1 MPGTRKLSRTTSHR
15 NAMLNNL
22 VSSLILNGKIET
34 TLARAKE
41 VKPLADSL
49 IDLAIKEKDNFEMK
63 EKTISR
69 AKLDKNGKKVKET
82 KTSKNGNKYEVVVR
96 EVVKEEVKVD
106 SASKLAARRK
116 MFKTLNKE
124 KDAEGKTIDLTIKEF
139 ELLKLLSTNPNQ
151 VFTREQILRGV
162 WGYDFYGDARTVDVT
177 VRRLREKIEKNSAEP
192 QYVQTKR
199 GMGYYV
205 SL

>member
-49 IDLAIKEKDNFEMK
+49 IDLAIKEKDNYEVK
-63 EKTISR
+63 EKTLSR

-82 KTSKNGNKYEVVVR
+82 KTSKNGNKYEVIVR
-96 EVVKEEVKVD
+96 EVVKEEIKVD
-106 SASKLAARRK
+106 KPSKLAARRK
-116 MFKTLNKE
+116 MFKTLNKIN
-124 KDAEGKTIDLTIKEF
+124 DFNGNTVDLTEKLFNEIAPKYEAKGGYTRIVKLVARKGDGAEMAII
-139 ELLKLLSTNPNQ
+139 EL
-151 VFTREQILRGV
+151 I
-162 WGYDFYGDARTVDVT
+162 
-177 VRRLREKIEKNSAEP
+177 
-192 QYVQTKR
+192 
-199 GMGYYV
+199 
-205 SL
+205 

>member
-22 VSSLILNGKIET
+22 VTSLILNGRVET
-34 TLARAKE
+34 TLAKAKE

-49 IDLAIKEKDNFEMK
+49 IDFEMK

-116 MFKTLNKE
+116 MFKTLNKV
-124 KDAEGKTIDLTIKEF
+124 KDAKGNTIDLTEKLFNEIAPKYEAKGGYTRIIK
-139 ELLKLLSTNPNQ
+139 L
-151 VFTREQILRGV
+151 VARR
-162 WGYDFYGDARTVDVT
+162 GDAA
-177 VRRLREKIEKNSAEP
+177 EMAIIE
-192 QYVQTKR
+192 
-199 GMGYYV
+199 
-205 SL
+205 LI

>member
-22 VSSLILNGKIET
+22 VTSLILNGRVET
-34 TLARAKE
+34 TLAKAKE
-41 VKPLADSL
+41 VKPLADSI

-82 KTSKNGNKYEVVVR
+82 KTSKNGNKYEVIAR

-116 MFKTLNKE
+116 MFKVLNKV
-124 KDAEGKTIDLTIKEF
+124 KDAKGNTIDLTE
-139 ELLKLLSTNPNQ
+139 KLFNEIAPKYEAIGGY
-151 VFTREQILRGV
+151 TRIVKLVARR
-162 WGYDFYGDARTVDVT
+162 GDAA
-177 VRRLREKIEKNSAEP
+177 EMAIIE
-192 QYVQTKR
+192 
-199 GMGYYV
+199 
-205 SL
+205 LI

>member
-22 VSSLILNGKIET
+22 VTSLILNGRVET
-34 TLARAKE
+34 TLAKAKE

-49 IDLAIKEKDNFEMK
+49 IDLAVKEKDNFEMK

-116 MFKTLNKE
+116 MFKTLNKV
-124 KDAEGKTIDLTIKEF
+124 KDAKGNTIDLTEKLFNEIAPKYEAKGGYTRIIKLVARRSDAAEMAII
-139 ELLKLLSTNPNQ
+139 EL
-151 VFTREQILRGV
+151 I
-162 WGYDFYGDARTVDVT
+162 
-177 VRRLREKIEKNSAEP
+177 
-192 QYVQTKR
+192 
-199 GMGYYV
+199 
-205 SL
+205 

>member
-22 VSSLILNGKIET
+22 VTSLILNGRVET
-34 TLARAKE
+34 TLAKAKE

-49 IDLAIKEKDNFEMK
+49 IDLAIKEKDNFETK
-63 EKTISR
+63 EKTVSR

-82 KTSKNGNKYEVVVR
+82 KTSKNGNKYEVIVR

-116 MFKTLNKE
+116 MFKTLNKVSDS
-124 KDAEGKTIDLTIKEF
+124 KGNTIDLTEKLFNEIAPKYEAKGGYTRITKLVARHGDGADMAII
-139 ELLKLLSTNPNQ
+139 EL
-151 VFTREQILRGV
+151 I
-162 WGYDFYGDARTVDVT
+162 
-177 VRRLREKIEKNSAEP
+177 
-192 QYVQTKR
+192 
-199 GMGYYV
+199 
-205 SL
+205 